1 MSSNP
6 ALASQPRS
14 SASDL
19 LRLARPRDWLKGVF
33 VLMPL
38 PFALASGAPLA
49 LGALA
54 LGIAAMSLTSSAVY
68 ALNDVMDA
76 DRDRANPRK
85 RGRPVASG
93 RISVRLALA
102 SALVWL
108 CCGVLLALASGQPR
122 AVVILALYVGQNL
135 VYSLGAKHVPLVDV
149 FLLSTGFV
157 LRMVLGC
164 FLLGVAPSNWLLLCS
179 SALALLLALGKR
191 HGELGQALGAEQR
204 PALAGYN
211 LVFLDQAMG
220 IVGGVAVFGYALY
233 CIETPL
239 LVKGREFASLPFVVF
254 GVLEY
259 LRLAQVRGEGD
270 SPVELLLRAPTLVVA
285 GVGWVL
291 ASLWSVGLPRLW
303 S

>member
-1 MSSNP
+1 MSPDP
-6 ALASQPRS
+6 ALASRPRS
-14 SASDL
+14 LASDL
-19 LRLARPRDWLKGVF
+19 LRLARPKDWLKSVF

-38 PFALASGAPLA
+38 PFALASGASLA
-49 LGALA
+49 LGALGC
-54 LGIAAMSLTSSAVY
+54 GIVAMSLTSSAVY

-93 RISVRLALA
+93 RISARLALG

-108 CCGVLLALASGQPR
+108 CGGVLLALASGQPR

-135 VYSLGAKHVPLVDV
+135 VYSLGAKHVPLLDA

-157 LRMVLGC
+157 LRIVLGC

-179 SALALLLALGKR
+179 STLALLLALGKR
-191 HGELGQALGAEQR
+191 RGELGDDLGAEQR

-211 LVFLDQAMG
+211 LAFLDQAMG
-220 IVGGVAVFGYALY
+220 IVGGMAVFGYALY
-233 CIETPL
+233 CMEAPL

-259 LRLAQVRGEGD
+259 LRLAQVLGED
-270 SPVELLLRAPTLVVA
+270 ESPVDLMLRSPTLIIT
-285 GVGWVL
+285 GIGWVL
-291 ASLWSVGLPRLW
+291 ASLWSVGLSRLG